1 MGHKRGAMH
10 LTILSSKEAVN
21 KEMQAVKMLVLVR
34 MFLKVKLKELSWETS
49 YSWIV
54 SIFNSFQVLPLEERE
69 R

>member
-34 MFLKVKLKELSWETS
+34 MFLKVKLKELS
-49 YSWIV
+49 
-54 SIFNSFQVLPLEERE
+54 
-69 R
+69 